1 MVAGQ
6 EKKGLV
12 LLDFWVSPFAQRC
25 RIALA
30 EKGLPY
36 ESVEQELLGDKGEL
50 LLRSNPV
57 HKKVPVLLH
66 DGRAV
71 CESLVILEYIED
83 AFPLAAPRLL
93 PADPYARAQARFWA
107 DYVDK
112 TVYGIGTRL
121 WKLKGEQRAAA
132 RAEML
137 RTLRTLEGELG
148 DEAFFGGEALGFV
161 DVALIPLTSWF
172 YSYEKH
178 GGFSVREEFPRLA
191 EWARRCGERESVA
204 KILTK
209 PEDVHDFIG
218 VLKKH
223 YGVE

>member
-1 MVAGQ
+1 MVAGEE
-6 EKKGLV
+6 EKGRLV

-30 EKGLPY
+30 EKGLAY

-66 DGRAV
+66 DGHAV
-71 CESLVILEYIED
+71 SRGRGGRRRGPRCCMLE
-83 AFPLAAPRLL
+83 
-93 PADPYARAQARFWA
+93 
-107 DYVDK
+107 
-112 TVYGIGTRL
+112 
-121 WKLKGEQRAAA
+121 
-132 RAEML
+132 
-137 RTLRTLEGELG
+137 TLRTLDAELG
-148 DEAFFGGEALGFV
+148 GKAFFGGEAFGFV

-172 YSYEKH
+172 YSYEEH
-178 GGFSVREEFPRLA
+178 GGFSVQQEFPRLA

-209 PEDVHDFIG
+209 REEVLDFIG
-218 VLKKH
+218 VLKKC

>member
-1 MVAGQ
+1 MAG
-6 EKKGLV
+6 EKTTGLV

-30 EKGLPY
+30 EKGLAC
-36 ESVEQELLGDKGEL
+36 ESLEQELLGAKSDL
-50 LLRSNPV
+50 LLGSNPV

-71 CESLVILEYIED
+71 CESLVIL
-83 AFPLAAPRLL
+83 
-93 PADPYARAQARFWA
+93 
-107 DYVDK
+107 
-112 TVYGIGTRL
+112 
-121 WKLKGEQRAAA
+121 
-132 RAEML
+132 
-137 RTLRTLEGELG
+137 
-148 DEAFFGGEALGFV
+148 EAFFGGEALGFV

-178 GGFSVREEFPRLA
+178 GGFSVEEECPGLA

-204 KILTK
+204 KVLTP
-209 PEDVHDFIG
+209 PEEVHDFICL
-218 VLKKH
+218 LKKH

>member
-1 MVAGQ
+1 MVAGEE
-6 EKKGLV
+6 EKGRLV

-30 EKGLPY
+30 EKGLAY

-66 DGRAV
+66 DGHAV
-71 CESLVILEYIED
+71 CESLVILEHRGRLPPRG
-83 AFPLAAPRLL
+83 AAAPPRRPLG
-93 PADPYARAQARFWA
+93 ARAGA
-107 DYVDK
+107 
-112 TVYGIGTRL
+112 
-121 WKLKGEQRAAA
+121 
-132 RAEML
+132 
-137 RTLRTLEGELG
+137 
-148 DEAFFGGEALGFV
+148 AFFGGEAFGFV

-172 YSYEKH
+172 YSYEEH
-178 GGFSVREEFPRLA
+178 GGFSVQQEFPRLA

-209 PEDVHDFIG
+209 REEVLDFIG
-218 VLKKH
+218 VLKKC